1 MFIFIV
7 LFLTNIT
14 FLVSGLVLLKIGR
27 GVALLILSGCKIKVF
42 FNTMNYFLV
51 NSVISYVQTFAF
63 VLLDIS
69 QRKWTNLTDICLILQ
84 REERYHE

>member
-42 FNTMNYFLV
+42 FNTMYYFLV
-51 NSVISYVQTFAF
+51 NSVISYVQSFAF
-63 VLLDIS
+63 FLLDLN
-69 QRKWTNLTDICLILQ
+69 QWK
-84 REERYHE
+84 